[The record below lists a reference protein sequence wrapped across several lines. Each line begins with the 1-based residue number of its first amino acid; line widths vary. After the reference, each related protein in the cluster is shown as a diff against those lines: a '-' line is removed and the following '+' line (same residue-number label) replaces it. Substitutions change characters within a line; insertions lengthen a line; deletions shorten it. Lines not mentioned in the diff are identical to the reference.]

1 MGRKRSPGL
10 YQRQGIWHID
20 KVIFGRRICESSGSS
35 SAEEAE
41 RFLARISESIRQQM
55 IYGVRP
61 DRTFREAATK
71 YLNES
76 CKRSLA
82 RDAQDLVILDRHI
95 GELRLRQVHMGTLA
109 PYIAARRADGVKSAT
124 VNRSLA
130 VVRRILNL
138 AARLWRDEAGMTWL
152 ETPPLLQFVDWGDRH
167 DPYPISWDEQ
177 TTLFQ
182 CLPPHL
188 TRMALFKVNTGCREQ
203 EVCKLRWDWEVQV
216 PELSTSVFIIPREW
230 VKNGED
236 RLVVLNSVAS
246 SVVEGERGKHPTH
259 VFTYRGNPV
268 TKMYNGAWKRA
279 REKVGLKQVRIHD
292 LKHTFGR
299 RLRAAGVPLETRKV
313 LLGHKSG
320 DITTH
325 YSGPELEELIEA
337 ANRVCGGGSRKSPA
351 LVVLRKRTAGAGV

>member
-1 MGRKRSPGL
+1 
-10 YQRQGIWHID
+10 
-20 KVIFGRRICESSGSS
+20 
-35 SAEEAE
+35 
-41 RFLARISESIRQQM
+41 
-55 IYGVRP
+55 
-61 DRTFREAATK
+61 
-71 YLNES
+71 
-76 CKRSLA
+76 
-82 RDAQDLVILDRHI
+82 
-95 GELRLRQVHMGTLA
+95 
-109 PYIAARRADGVKSAT
+109 
-124 VNRSLA
+124 
-130 VVRRILNL
+130 
-138 AARLWRDEAGMTWL
+138 
-152 ETPPLLQFVDWGDRH
+152 
-167 DPYPISWDEQ
+167 
-177 TTLFQ
+177 
-182 CLPPHL
+182 LPPHL
-188 TRMALFKVNTGCREQ
+188 TRMALFKFNTGCREQ

-337 ANRVCGGGSRKSPA
+337 ANGVRVDQSRTGCPAQANGRRESVNVSLESKGKLVATGGLEPPTSA
-351 LVVLRKRTAGAGV
+351 L

>member
-1 MGRKRSPGL
+1 MGRKRIPDL
-10 YQRQGIWHID
+10 YKRHGVWHVD
-20 KVIFGRRICESSGSS
+20 KVVFGRRLCESTDTGD
-35 SAEEAE
+35 AEEAE
-41 RFLARISESIRQQM
+41 RFLARCTEAVRQQVV
-55 IYGVRP
+55 YGVRP

-71 YLNES
+71 YLNETI
-76 CKRSLA
+76 KRSLA
-82 RDAQDLVILDRHI
+82 RDAQDLALLDRYI
-95 GELRLRQVHMGTLA
+95 GDLRLRQVHMGTLA

-124 VNRSLA
+124 VNRSFA

-138 AARLWRDEAGMTWL
+138 AARLWRDEADMTWL
-152 ETPPLLQFVDWGDRH
+152 ETPPLLQFVDWGDRYE
-167 DPYPISWDEQ
+167 PYPLSWDEQ

-182 CLPPHL
+182 RLPPHL

-216 PELSTSVFIIPREW
+216 PEISTSVFIIPRER

-236 RLVVLNSVAS
+236 RLVVMNEVAR
-246 SVVEGERGKHPTH
+246 SVVEGERDKHPTH

-279 REKVGLKQVRIHD
+279 REKVGLPMVRIHD

-325 YSGPELEELIEA
+325 YSGPELEELLEA
-337 ANRVCGGGSRKSPA
+337 ANRICGSGTRKSPA
-351 LVVLRKRTAGAGV
+351 LVVLRKRRA

>member
-1 MGRKRSPGL
+1 MGRKRIPGL
-10 YQRQGIWHID
+10 YKRQGIWHVD
-20 KVIFGRRICESSGSS
+20 KVVFGRRLRESTGTGD
-35 SAEEAE
+35 AEEAE
-41 RFLARISESIRQQM
+41 CFLARITESIRQQVV
-55 IYGVRP
+55 YGVRP

-71 YLNES
+71 YLNET

-82 RDAQDLVILDRHI
+82 RDAQDLATLDRFI
-95 GELRLRQVHMGTLA
+95 GDLRLRQVHMGTLA

-124 VNRSLA
+124 VNRSFA

-152 ETPPLLQFVDWGDRH
+152 ETTPMLQLVDWGDRYE
-167 DPYPISWDEQ
+167 PYPVSWDEQ
-177 TTLFQ
+177 TALFQ
-182 CLPPHL
+182 RLPPHL
-188 TRMALFKVNTGCREQ
+188 TRMVLFKVNTGCREQ
-203 EVCKLRWDWEVQV
+203 EVCKLRWDWEVKV
-216 PELSTSVFIIPREW
+216 PELSTSVFIIPRER

-236 RLVVLNSVAS
+236 RLVVLNTIAR

-279 REKVGLKQVRIHD
+279 REKVGLKRVRIHD

-325 YSGPELEELIEA
+325 YSGPELEELLEA

-351 LVVLRKRTAGAGV
+351 LVVLRKRMA